1 MKGKSAMNGTLLL
14 INLAGAVGMLLW
26 GTHMISTGILR
37 GFGTPLRGW
46 IGRNLNGRARAF
58 LAGVAVTGLLQ
69 SSTATGLMATSF
81 TASGLLALAP
91 ALSVMLGANVGTT
104 LITQALSFDITAIA
118 PLFVISGVVL
128 FRLRDDG
135 RLKNVGRVAIGLGLM
150 LFALGLMTQAL
161 HAAESGATF
170 PLVMSGLAGDP
181 ILALGVAAL
190 LTWACHSSV
199 AVVLLVMS
207 LAGAQVVPP
216 ATALA
221 LVLGANLGGTLPPL
235 FEAGSMAARR
245 LPLGNTLIRA
255 AGCFVALPLL
265 PYIVEGLAHFQTD
278 AARLVVNF
286 HTLFN
291 LVLAIVFI
299 GPIPRIATALT
310 QFLPDPPTP
319 HDLGAPQH
327 LDEAALDAAN
337 VALANAARESLRMAD
352 LVTLMLD
359 RGLDVLRRNDRLG
372 ITELHRLD
380 QHLDRLGH
388 AVRSY
393 LACLSAENLNEA
405 DSRRAQEILRLTIDI
420 EHAGD
425 ILATNLVELAMR
437 KIKRGYTFTAAE
449 QNDIER
455 LYAAVKESLTLAIAV
470 FLQGDKVAAQ
480 RLAGRKA
487 LVRRLESQATEN
499 HFQRLRDGSGAQAE
513 AGDLF
518 RRALRDL
525 RRIHSH
531 VAAVA
536 YPTLESTAD
545 IDDARVDEVG
555 QYPAFTLLAVDLP
568 TRKAPDEHTM
578 AQKTVSTT

>member
-1 MKGKSAMNGTLLL
+1 MNGTLLL

-265 PYIVEGLAHFQTD
+265 PYFVEGLAHFQTD

-299 GPIPRIATALT
+299 GPIRWIATALT
-310 QFLPDPPTP
+310 QLLPDPPTP

-337 VALANAARESLRMAD
+337 VALANATRESLRMAD

-372 ITELHRLD
+372 TTELYRLD

-388 AVRSY
+388 AVRAY

-425 ILATNLVELAMR
+425 ILATNLVELATR

-518 RRALRDL
+518 LRALRDL

-531 VAAVA
+531 VAALA

-545 IDDARVDEVG
+545 IDDDRVDEVC
-555 QYPAFTLLAVDLP
+555 QNPTFTRLAVDLP
-568 TRKAPDEHTM
+568 TRKAADEHTM

>member
-1 MKGKSAMNGTLLL
+1 
-14 INLAGAVGMLLW
+14 
-26 GTHMISTGILR
+26 
-37 GFGTPLRGW
+37 
-46 IGRNLNGRARAF
+46 
-58 LAGVAVTGLLQ
+58 
-69 SSTATGLMATSF
+69 
-81 TASGLLALAP
+81 
-91 ALSVMLGANVGTT
+91 
-104 LITQALSFDITAIA
+104 
-118 PLFVISGVVL
+118 
-128 FRLRDDG
+128 
-135 RLKNVGRVAIGLGLM
+135 
-150 LFALGLMTQAL
+150 
-161 HAAESGATF
+161 
-170 PLVMSGLAGDP
+170 MSGLAGDP
-181 ILALGVAAL
+181 ILALGVAVP

-319 HDLGAPQH
+319 HDLGTSQH
-327 LDEAALDAAN
+327 LDEAALDTAN

-372 ITELHRLD
+372 TTELHRLD

-388 AVRSY
+388 AVRAY

-455 LYAAVKESLTLAIAV
+455 LYTAVKESLTLAVAV
-470 FLQGDKVAAQ
+470 FLQGDKAAAH
-480 RLAGRKA
+480 RLAGRKG
-487 LVRRLESQATEN
+487 LIRRLESQATED
-499 HFQRLRDGSGAQAE
+499 HFQRLRDGSETQAE

-518 RRALRDL
+518 LRALRDL

-531 VAAVA
+531 VAALA
-536 YPTLESTAD
+536 YPTIESTGD
-545 IDDARVDEVG
+545 IDDDRIEAVG
-555 QYPAFTLLAVDLP
+555 RNPGFTSVAVDLP
-568 TRKAPDEHTM
+568 MRKAVDQQAMGQRPIS
-578 AQKTVSTT
+578 TV